1 MSNPENPE
9 NKEDMEDVKSIGF
22 FPEAEILIFPNRL
35 LAEHHVEEFL
45 EKIKSVEGISK
56 IMLTGP
62 RIYENSSIKIGTKTI
77 PLKVQVGKV
86 IIQIESVDLIK
97 DIREVCDNCFKFGY
111 RIGVGRYT
119 KWRET
124 TMDSVRG
131 YSLVIRKDMLE

>member
-1 MSNPENPE
+1 MSNPKNSEK
-9 NKEDMEDVKSIGF
+9 KEDIEEYESVGF
-22 FPEAEILIFPNRL
+22 FPQAEVLIFPNRL

-45 EKIKSVEGISK
+45 EKIKTVEGISK

-62 RIYENSSIKIGTKTI
+62 RIYETSSIKLGAKTI
-77 PLKVQVGKV
+77 PLKIQVGKV
-86 IIQIESVDLIK
+86 IIQIEAIDLIK

>member
-1 MSNPENPE
+1 MSDE
-9 NKEDMEDVKSIGF
+9 KKIEDLEDYKSIGF
-22 FPEAEILIFPNRL
+22 YPRAEVLIFPNRL

-45 EKIKSVEGISK
+45 DKIKFVDGITR

-62 RIYENSSIKIGTKTI
+62 RIYEQSKIRVGSKDI
-77 PLKVQVGKV
+77 PLKIQVGKL
-86 IIQIESVDLIK
+86 IMEIETIDLIK
-97 DIREVCDNCFKFGY
+97 DIRKVCDDCFRFGY